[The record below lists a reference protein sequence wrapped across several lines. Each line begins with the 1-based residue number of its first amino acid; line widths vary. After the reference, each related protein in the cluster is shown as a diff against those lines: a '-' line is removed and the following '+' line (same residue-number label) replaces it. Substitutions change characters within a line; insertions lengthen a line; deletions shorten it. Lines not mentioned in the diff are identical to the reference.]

1 VMSPQSKSFSPNT
14 EWPYSVADPIV
25 TNQVEYHPFLG
36 QEAVRRCRHHHHG
49 TSSRRGRSRARC
61 RTMRETSRQIGPIC
75 VGIKETH
82 VGNQVLVVIRR
93 QDRVRRRGIGNVW
106 IERRLRIGA
115 SGRVDV
121 GRNNKP
127 RFSVSLP

>member
-1 VMSPQSKSFSPNT
+1 MQDNARDVSP
-14 EWPYSVADPIV
+14 
-25 TNQVEYHPFLG
+25 
-36 QEAVRRCRHHHHG
+36 
-49 TSSRRGRSRARC
+49 
-61 RTMRETSRQIGPIC
+61 IGPIG